1 MLSNARTVVL
11 IGFLGQLFAFARTAA
26 MAYLFGT
33 SVEIDAYNLAL
44 SLPIFL
50 SSLVTGWLQASF
62 VGGYIDI
69 GENQSAQAARDY
81 RSLAGLIAL
90 CLLAVLTIGLLVAR
104 QPLSSI
110 LVPQHLGQTHDL
122 TYSALALSP
131 LILIPSAMSDF
142 LALVLSCH
150 KRFLAASVAPILNA
164 AVSIVALLAWPAG
177 GLDALLLS
185 LILGWFCQVV
195 LLLVVLL
202 RSGLGF
208 VIPAA
213 TSLREVKALGYLF
226 LPILPAVL
234 FSNGTNLVLQS
245 AFVRMGEGFVSTYG
259 YAQRLNNALV
269 QVIVVG
275 LSSVLL
281 PHLAGMLARSERR
294 AIVVLFDR
302 IIKSVLAISLIAVVL
317 IVLYGADTI
326 LMLFGRGK
334 FHQEQAHLV
343 NQIWVVLTLATA
355 PFAISTFFAKL
366 FQAMRQPGK
375 LGVSSLI
382 SFCLTAAICQVGILA
397 GNYLIVAGALGV
409 AQLFVLA
416 YFSFSFGREL
426 SADLTFNRY
435 IGFALFVAV
444 LAVVPVGVEMAIW
457 HFGLA
462 SHSSISVL
470 LRGSLFIAIFAA
482 FALSFGLLKRISTE
496 AAA

>member
-1 MLSNARTVVL
+1 LLSNARTVVL

-62 VGGYIDI
+62 VGAYIDV

-81 RSLAGLIAL
+81 RSLAGLITL
-90 CLLAVLTIGLLVAR
+90 FLLTAFTIVLFAAR
-104 QPLSSI
+104 QPLSSL
-110 LVPQHLGQTHDL
+110 LVPQHLGKTHDL
-122 TYSALALSP
+122 TYSALALAP
-131 LILIPSAMSDF
+131 FILVPSAMSDF
-142 LALVLSCH
+142 LALILSCH
-150 KRFLAASVAPILNA
+150 KRFLAASIAPILNA
-164 AVSIVALLAWPAG
+164 VVSIAALFAWPAG
-177 GLDALLLS
+177 GLDSLLLS
-185 LILGWFCQVV
+185 LIFGWLCQMG

-202 RSGLGF
+202 RCGLGF
-208 VIPAA
+208 VIPVAI
-213 TSLREVKALGYLF
+213 SLREVKALISLF

-234 FSNGTNLVLQS
+234 FSNGTNLILQS

-281 PHLAGMLARSERR
+281 PHLAGMLARSERHE
-294 AIVVLFDR
+294 IVILFDR
-302 IIKSVLAISLIAVVL
+302 IIKSVLAISFIAVVL
-317 IVLYGADTI
+317 VALYGADTI

-334 FHQEQAHLV
+334 FHQEQANLV
-343 NQIWVVLTLATA
+343 NQLWIVLTVATA

-366 FQAMRQPGK
+366 FQAVRQPGK

-382 SFCLTAAICQVGILA
+382 SFCVTAATCQIGILT
-397 GNYLIVAGALGV
+397 GSYLVIAGALGI

-416 YFSFSFGREL
+416 YFGLAFQREL
-426 SADLTFNRY
+426 SADLHISRY
-435 IGFALFVAV
+435 VSFVMFATA
-444 LAVVPVGVEMAIW
+444 LAVVPMSVEMSIR

-462 SHSSISVL
+462 SQSSVSVL

-482 FALSFGLLKRISTE
+482 FALCFGLLKRISTE
-496 AAA
+496 TAP